1 MSDIGTMAF
10 EACYAALPEARAT
23 ATFGR
28 VTVTRAICT
37 EVGSTRAL
45 SEIGGGQDVS
55 FELRYLVAEDVPAK
69 CGLGAICAL
78 IVYGQTVATS
88 YRVVTR
94 ALSAGVIILTLEAVN
109 G

>member
-23 ATFGR
+23 AVFGR
-28 VTVTRAICT
+28 VTVSRAICT
-37 EVGSTRAL
+37 EVGATRAL

-55 FELRYLVAEDVPAK
+55 FELRYLVAEDVAAS
-69 CGLGAICAL
+69 CGLGAACAL
-78 IVYGQTVATS
+78 TVYGQTVATS

-94 ALSAGVIILTLEAVN
+94 ALSSGVVILTLEAPN